1 MHQKKVDT
9 FSESRCRLLVSPPGV
24 RRAYGGTPDIPE
36 PDRQTDTSRPI
47 TADIP
52 ETLSVSQNYT
62 KRRKKKKQEK
72 GRKLKNATAEQRAE
86 RLAAVCV
93 SSHTNTQLC
102 FCAASRAFT
111 SHFCLVP
118 PLSVSVA
125 TTLISPPCLPACL
138 PACLPLCSF
147 SPLLSSPLF
156 SSLFVFLFFFFKIPT
171 PSQGKPSLPACLS
184 TDFPEPSSSTL
195 SFCKKKK
202 KRSKTKRDG
211 GTKNSNVL

>member
-52 ETLSVSQNYT
+52 ETLSVSQ
-62 KRRKKKKQEK
+62 KKRKKKKTREK

-125 TTLISPPCLPACL
+125 TTLIPPP
-138 PACLPLCSF
+138 CLPLCSF

-156 SSLFVFLFFFFKIPT
+156 SSLFVFLLFFFF
-171 PSQGKPSLPACLS
+171 
-184 TDFPEPSSSTL
+184 F
-195 SFCKKKK
+195 
-202 KRSKTKRDG
+202 
-211 GTKNSNVL
+211 